1 MDGCVADAGDG
12 GEHACPVDLL
22 LCLLAVRGTFNYELW
37 EIDLSCPD
45 VTLDGWNDCGGK
57 KKKIARWFKFLNVS
71 ICCFPLRYAVAS
83 WFCLSWSDKTSNLI
97 TARAAT
103 INVLVVSWG

>member
-1 MDGCVADAGDG
+1 MDGCVANAGDG

-57 KKKIARWFKFLNVS
+57 KKKNSEMVQILKCEYLLLSFALCSSQLVLFK
-71 ICCFPLRYAVAS
+71 
-83 WFCLSWSDKTSNLI
+83 
-97 TARAAT
+97 
-103 INVLVVSWG
+103 LVR